1 MDAEVVVVGA
11 GPVGLLLALELVR
24 GGVVPVVLEALSQPS
39 TLPKANGIVGRAV
52 PVLHER
58 GLYRALTGRRRPRP
72 APRFMYGGFAVDLR
86 RLHDNPVHILPVPQ
100 RRLEAVLA
108 EQAASAGVVIRRGHR
123 VSGLTQDQAGVTVA
137 VAGPAGGYSL
147 RSAYLVGC
155 DGAHSAVRKAA
166 GIGFPGAVNDAVV
179 SRSAHVVLP
188 NGALTPVSGRWRGPG
203 GPYRPFLFHRTPHG
217 AFSFARFQ
225 GAPHLVTTLEWDD
238 DDVDDSVPMTVGELR
253 ASLGR
258 VLGQE
263 LAITPPPA
271 GTGPHVL
278 RRAVAR
284 HSRVADR
291 YRAGRVLL
299 AGDAAHVVAGIG
311 GPGLNLGM
319 LDAVD
324 LAGRLTSGGLDGY
337 DQARRPYAE
346 QVLDHAAEQS
356 ALLGPGPE
364 TDARRE
370 RFAARLATE
379 AGLREVAEAIA
390 GG

>member
-24 GGVVPVVLEALSQPS
+24 GGVDPIVVEALPQPS
-39 TLPKANGIVGRAV
+39 DLPKANGVVGRAV
-52 PVLHER
+52 PVLHSR
-58 GLYRALTGRRRPRP
+58 GLYRELTGRRRLRA

-86 RLHDNPVHILPVPQ
+86 RLRDNPVHILPVPQ

-108 EQAASAGVVIRRGHR
+108 ARALSAGVDIRRGHT
-123 VSGLTQDQAGVTVA
+123 VTGLSQDSAGVTVA
-137 VAGPAGGYSL
+137 VDGPSGAYTL
-147 RSAYLVGC
+147 RCAHLVGC

-188 NGALTPVSGRWRGPG
+188 AGALTPFGGRLRAPG
-203 GPYRPFLFHRTPHG
+203 GPYRPYLFHRTPHG
-217 AFSFARFQ
+217 VFSFARFK
-225 GAPHLVTTLEWDD
+225 GAPHLVTTLEWSPS
-238 DDVDDSVPMTVGELR
+238 DDSVPMTVGELR

-258 VLGQE
+258 VLGQD
-263 LAITPPPA
+263 LAIAPPSGA
-271 GTGPHVL
+271 GPYVL

-291 YRAGRVLL
+291 YQAGRVLL

-311 GPGLNLGM
+311 GPALNLGM

-324 LAGRLTSGGLDGY
+324 LAGRLLGGGLEGY

-346 QVLDHAAEQS
+346 RVLAHAAEQS
-356 ALLGPGPE
+356 ALLGPGPS
-364 TDARRE
+364 TDAQRE

-379 AGLREVAEAIA
+379 AGLRSVAEAIA

>member
-1 MDAEVVVVGA
+1 
-11 GPVGLLLALELVR
+11 
-24 GGVVPVVLEALSQPS
+24 
-39 TLPKANGIVGRAV
+39 
-52 PVLHER
+52 
-58 GLYRALTGRRRPRP
+58 
-72 APRFMYGGFAVDLR
+72 MYGGFAVDLR
-86 RLHDNPVHILPVPQ
+86 RLRDNPVRILPVPQ

-108 EQAASAGVVIRRGHR
+108 ERVAAAGVVIRRGHS
-123 VSGLTQDQAGVTVA
+123 VTGLRQDGSGVTVT
-137 VAGPAGGYSL
+137 VDGPSGPYSL
-147 RSAYLVGC
+147 RCAYLVGC
-155 DGAHSAVRKAA
+155 DGAHSVVRKAA

-188 NGALTPVSGRWRGPG
+188 RGALTPLGGRLRAPG
-203 GPYRPFLFHRTPHG
+203 GPYRPYLFHRTPHG
-217 AFSFARFQ
+217 VFSFARFP
-225 GAPHLVTTLEWDD
+225 GAPHLMTTLEWDAAGSASAS
-238 DDVDDSVPMTVGELR
+238 VDDSVPMTVGELR

-258 VLGQE
+258 VLGQD
-263 LAITPPPA
+263 LAIAPPA

-284 HSRVADR
+284 HSRIADR
-291 YRAGRVLL
+291 YQAGRVLL

-311 GPGLNLGM
+311 GPALNLGM

-324 LAGRLTSGGLDGY
+324 LAGRLTSGGLEGY

-346 QVLDHAAEQS
+346 RVIEHAAEQS

-370 RFAARLATE
+370 QFAARLATE

>member
-1 MDAEVVVVGA
+1 MDGEVVVVGA

-24 GGVVPVVLEALSQPS
+24 GGIVPVVLEALPQPS
-39 TLPKANGIVGRAV
+39 NLPKANGIVGRAV
-52 PVLHER
+52 PVLHSR
-58 GLYRALTGRRRPRP
+58 GLYHALTGRRRLRA

-86 RLHDNPVHILPVPQ
+86 RLRDNPVHILPVPQ

-108 EQAASAGVVIRRGHR
+108 ERAVSAGVVIRRGHR
-123 VSGLTQDQAGVTVA
+123 VTGLRQDDSGVTVT
-137 VAGPAGGYSL
+137 VDGPDGTYSL
-147 RSAYLVGC
+147 RCAHLVGC
-155 DGAHSAVRKAA
+155 DGAHSVVRKAA

-188 NGALTPVSGRWRGPG
+188 KGALTPIGGRLRAPG
-203 GPYRPFLFHRTPHG
+203 GPYRPYLFHRTPHG
-217 AFSFARFQ
+217 VFSFARFP
-225 GAPHLVTTLEWDD
+225 GAPHLMTTLEWDKP
-238 DDVDDSVPMTVGELR
+238 VDCASMTVGELR

-258 VLGQE
+258 VLGQD
-263 LAITPPPA
+263 LAVTPPPD

-284 HSRVADR
+284 HSRIADR

-311 GPGLNLGM
+311 GPALNLGM

-324 LAGRLTSGGLDGY
+324 LAGRLTNGGLEGY

-346 QVLDHAAEQS
+346 RVIEHAAEQS

-370 RFAARLATE
+370 QFAARLATE